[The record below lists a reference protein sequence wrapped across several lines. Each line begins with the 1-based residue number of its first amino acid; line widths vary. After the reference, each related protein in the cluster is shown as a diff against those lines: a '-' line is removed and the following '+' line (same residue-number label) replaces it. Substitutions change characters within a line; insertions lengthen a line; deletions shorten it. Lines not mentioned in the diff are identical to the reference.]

1 MKKISLTIFLIFL
14 FSVNNL
20 ALTKAATTDL
30 GKILKIQTAVKG
42 KKLNKFFSDNTLLL
56 SFEKKKKN
64 IDFNKK
70 NMKYLKMVN

>member
-14 FSVNNL
+14 FSVDNL

-42 KKLNKFFSDNTLLL
+42 KKLNKFFSDNILLL
-56 SFEKKKKN
+56 SFEKKKKEYR
-64 IDFNKK
+64 FQQKF
-70 NMKYLKMVN
+70 LFLPCHC

>member
-20 ALTKAATTDL
+20 ALTKAATTDLGKILNTDL

-56 SFEKKKKN
+56 SFEKKKK
-64 IDFNKK
+64 
-70 NMKYLKMVN
+70 KYRF